1 MKLKDVV
8 NSILSN
14 KETKVSDEEIIDTI
28 KLLASEAYYSKH
40 SNLEVLFKAL
50 EAIADKHGYAYVSTL
65 SQRKG

>member
-28 KLLASEAYYSKH
+28 KLLASEATIQSIQILRSCLKP
-40 SNLEVLFKAL
+40 
-50 EAIADKHGYAYVSTL
+50 
-65 SQRKG
+65 